1 MSKLAGAS
9 RLHLLLPLL
18 LASLLQPL
26 AAFRAAGVPHF
37 IPSCQ
42 LGTSRRITM
51 SNLFVYG
58 TLMADEVLL
67 ALLARTPKRQ
77 PATLRGYVR
86 GTVKGEAF
94 PAILPSPEARLGH
107 KVEGLLLQDLT
118 ARELRVLDFY
128 EDDGYDRLEV
138 TVLVNDELRP
148 AMVYL
153 WPAARRS
160 EIDLDRPWSLQ
171 TFCDTE
177 LDSFLRDVVVPCAV
191 EFEDEEQLLQQVR
204 TQRLLSAGAVLAAA
218 MGLAFAFVRRRSL

>member
-1 MSKLAGAS
+1 MRPVDA
-9 RLHLLLPLL
+9 H
-18 LASLLQPL
+18 
-26 AAFRAAGVPHF
+26 V
-37 IPSCQ
+37 
-42 LGTSRRITM
+42 
-51 SNLFVYG
+51 
-58 TLMADEVLL
+58 
-67 ALLARTPKRQ
+67 
-77 PATLRGYVR
+77 
-86 GTVKGEAF
+86 
-94 PAILPSPEARLGH
+94 
-107 KVEGLLLQDLT
+107 VEGLLLQDLT

-218 MGLAFAFVRRRSL
+218 VGLAFAFVRRRSL